1 MEYLPNY
8 RNKEYAV
15 DVASICN
22 LKRNA
27 YGKPMLIVF
36 KMVVKYLS
44 ERGVKTESIIGFSD
58 SNFKYYVDDKE
69 GYNLYLKHN
78 TIIEMPAAI
87 KADKAIIAYC
97 LKHDNAVF
105 ISQDLM
111 REYYVYLPYDKW
123 IVERRICALVIGD
136 EIYLIPMLEK
146 VPEDPAQE
154 PDVAAGERGT
164 LDVLKEIESSNKDSK
179 WDLFTD

>member
-1 MEYLPNY
+1 MLKVFEMAGEYL
-8 RNKEYAV
+8 
-15 DVASICN
+15 I
-22 LKRNA
+22 
-27 YGKPMLIVF
+27 
-36 KMVVKYLS
+36 
-44 ERGVKTESIIGFSD
+44 ERGVKEESIIGFSD

-69 GYNLYLKHN
+69 NYKLYLKQK

-97 LKHDNAVF
+97 LKHDDAVF

-111 REYYVYLPYDKW
+111 REYYIYLPYDEW

-146 VPEDPAQE
+146 IPEDAAQAPA
-154 PDVAAGERGT
+154 AATAGERGT
-164 LDVLKEIESSNKDSK
+164 LDVLKDIERSNKDSK